1 MEWREISVQTSPQA
15 MELVASIFEDLGAA
29 GAVIEDPALVNE
41 YIRSGVWDYTDIPWQ
56 RETGI
61 VTVKAYFA
69 ADGRLDDRRRALRER
84 LLALTENGVD
94 TAPAT
99 VSETALADED
109 WSESWKKYFHTEKVG
124 DRVVIQPSWEVYE
137 PQAGEVVVRL
147 DPGAAFGTGTHPTTA
162 LCLRAMEKLIK
173 PGMTVFDVGTGSGVL
188 AITAAKLGAGAVTAV
203 DYDSTALRV
212 ARENIAQNGLA
223 NAITVKESDI
233 LRKVTGRA
241 DVVTAN
247 IIADII
253 IRLFADL
260 DTHLAPGGA
269 LLASGIIANRAED
282 VRQAGKAYGF
292 VVAEEW
298 EAKDWAAMI
307 FRRAN
312 EA

>member
-56 RETGI
+56 RETGV

-69 ADGRLDDRRRALRER
+69 ADGRLDDRRQALRER

-109 WSESWKKYFHTEKVG
+109 WPESWKKYFHTEKVG
-124 DRVVIQPSWEVYE
+124 ERVVIQPSWEAYE
-137 PQAGEVVVRL
+137 PQAGEIVVRL
-147 DPGAAFGTGTHPTTA
+147 DPGAAFGTGTHPTTT
-162 LCLRAMEKLIK
+162 LCLRAMEKLVR
-173 PGMTVFDVGTGSGVL
+173 PGMTVFDIGTGSGVL

-223 NAITVKESDI
+223 DAITLKESDI
-233 LRKVTGRA
+233 LRNVTGRA

-253 IRLFADL
+253 IRIFADL
-260 DTHLAPGGA
+260 DAHLAPGGA
-269 LLASGIIANRAED
+269 LLASGIIASRAED

-292 VVAEEW
+292 VVTEEW

>member
-56 RETGI
+56 RETGV

-69 ADGRLDDRRRALRER
+69 ADGRLDDRRQALRER

-124 DRVVIQPSWEVYE
+124 ERVVIQPSWEAYE

-162 LCLRAMEKLIK
+162 LCLRAMEKLVR
-173 PGMTVFDVGTGSGVL
+173 PGMTVFDIGTGSGVL

-212 ARENIAQNGLA
+212 ARENIAQNGSA
-223 NAITVKESDI
+223 DAITLKESDI
-233 LRKVTGRA
+233 LRNVTGRA

-253 IRLFADL
+253 IRIFADL

-269 LLASGIIANRAED
+269 LLASGIIASRAED
-282 VRQAGKAYGF
+282 VRQAGKAYDF
-292 VVAEEW
+292 VVTEEW

>member
-56 RETGI
+56 RETGV

-69 ADGRLDDRRRALRER
+69 ADGRLDDRRQALRER

-124 DRVVIQPSWEVYE
+124 ERVVIQPSWEAYE

-162 LCLRAMEKLIK
+162 LCLRAMEKLVR

-223 NAITVKESDI
+223 DAITLKESDI
-233 LRKVTGRA
+233 LRNVTGRA

-269 LLASGIIANRAED
+269 LLASGIIASRAED

-292 VVAEEW
+292 VATEEW
-298 EAKDWAAMI
+298 EVKDWAAMI

-312 EA
+312 EV

>member
-69 ADGRLDDRRRALRER
+69 ADGRLDDRRQALRER

-223 NAITVKESDI
+223 DAITLKESDI
-233 LRKVTGRA
+233 LRNVTGRA

-253 IRLFADL
+253 IRIFADL

-269 LLASGIIANRAED
+269 LLASGIIASRAED
-282 VRQAGKAYGF
+282 VRQAGKAYDF
-292 VVAEEW
+292 VVTEEW

>member
-56 RETGI
+56 RETGV

-69 ADGRLDDRRRALRER
+69 ADGRLDDRRQALRER

-124 DRVVIQPSWEVYE
+124 ERVVIQPSWEAYE
-137 PQAGEVVVRL
+137 PQAGEIVVRL
-147 DPGAAFGTGTHPTTA
+147 DPGAAFGTGTHPTTT
-162 LCLRAMEKLIK
+162 LCLRAMEKLVR
-173 PGMTVFDVGTGSGVL
+173 PGMTVFDIGTGSGVL

-223 NAITVKESDI
+223 DAITLKESDI
-233 LRKVTGRA
+233 LRNVTGRA

-269 LLASGIIANRAED
+269 LLASGIIASRAED

-292 VVAEEW
+292 VATKEW

>member
-56 RETGI
+56 RETGV

-69 ADGRLDDRRRALRER
+69 ADGRLDDRRQALRER

-124 DRVVIQPSWEVYE
+124 ERVVIQPSWEAYE

-162 LCLRAMEKLIK
+162 LCLRAMEKLVR

-223 NAITVKESDI
+223 DAITLKESDI
-233 LRKVTGRA
+233 LRNVTGRA

-282 VRQAGKAYGF
+282 VRQTGKAYGF
-292 VVAEEW
+292 VVTEEW

-307 FRRAN
+307 FRRVN

>member
-56 RETGI
+56 RETGV

-69 ADGRLDDRRRALRER
+69 ADGRLDDRRQALRER

-124 DRVVIQPSWEVYE
+124 ERVVIQPSWEAYE
-137 PQAGEVVVRL
+137 PQAGEIVVRM

-162 LCLRAMEKLIK
+162 LCLRAMEKLVR
-173 PGMTVFDVGTGSGVL
+173 P
-188 AITAAKLGAGAVTAV
+188 AAKLGAGAVTAV

-223 NAITVKESDI
+223 DAITLKESDI

-260 DTHLAPGGA
+260 DAHLAPEGA
-269 LLASGIIANRAED
+269 LLASGIIASRAED

-292 VVAEEW
+292 VATEEW

>member
-69 ADGRLDDRRRALRER
+69 ADGRLDNRRRALRER
-84 LLALTENGVD
+84 LLALTENGVN

-124 DRVVIQPSWEVYE
+124 ERVVIQPSWEAYE

-147 DPGAAFGTGTHPTTA
+147 DPGAAFGTGTHPTTT
-162 LCLRAMEKLIK
+162 LCLRAMEKLVR
-173 PGMTVFDVGTGSGVL
+173 PGMTVFDIGTGSGVL
-188 AITAAKLGAGAVTAV
+188 AIAAAKLGAGAVTAV

-223 NAITVKESDI
+223 DAITLKESDI
-233 LRKVTGRA
+233 LRNVTGCA

-269 LLASGIIANRAED
+269 LLASGIIASRAED

-292 VVAEEW
+292 VATEEW
-298 EAKDWAAMI
+298 EVKDWAAMI

>member
-56 RETGI
+56 RETGV

-223 NAITVKESDI
+223 DAITLKESDI
-233 LRKVTGRA
+233 LRNVTGRA

-260 DTHLAPGGA
+260 DAHLAPGGA
-269 LLASGIIANRAED
+269 LLASGIIADR
-282 VRQAGKAYGF
+282 KS
-292 VVAEEW
+292 VV
-298 EAKDWAAMI
+298 
-307 FRRAN
+307 
-312 EA
+312 

>member
-56 RETGI
+56 RETGV

-69 ADGRLDDRRRALRER
+69 ADGRLDDRRQALRER

-124 DRVVIQPSWEVYE
+124 ERVVIQPSWEAYE

-147 DPGAAFGTGTHPTTA
+147 DPGAAFGTGTHPTTT
-162 LCLRAMEKLIK
+162 LCLRAMEKLVR
-173 PGMTVFDVGTGSGVL
+173 PEMTVFDIGTGSGVL
-188 AITAAKLGAGAVTAV
+188 AIAAAKLGAGAVTAV

-212 ARENIAQNGLA
+212 ARENIAQNGLTD
-223 NAITVKESDI
+223 AITLKESDI
-233 LRKVTGRA
+233 LRNVTGRA

-269 LLASGIIANRAED
+269 LLASGIIASRAEN

-292 VVAEEW
+292 VVTKEW

>member
-56 RETGI
+56 RETGV

-69 ADGRLDDRRRALRER
+69 ADGRLDDRRQALRER

-124 DRVVIQPSWEVYE
+124 ERVVIQPSWEAYE
-137 PQAGEVVVRL
+137 PQAGEIVVRL
-147 DPGAAFGTGTHPTTA
+147 DPGAAFGTGTHPTTT
-162 LCLRAMEKLIK
+162 LCLRAMEKLVR
-173 PGMTVFDVGTGSGVL
+173 PGMTVFDIGTGSGVL

-223 NAITVKESDI
+223 DAITLKESDI
-233 LRKVTGRA
+233 LRNVTGRA

-253 IRLFADL
+253 IRIFADL
-260 DTHLAPGGA
+260 DAHLAPGGA
-269 LLASGIIANRAED
+269 LLASGIIASRAED
-282 VRQAGKAYGF
+282 VRQAGKAYDF
-292 VVAEEW
+292 VVTEEW